1 MLLFILIF
9 IAGLIFQ
16 AVLPGWLRMILIYP
30 LAFILGFLTHSFNNF
45 LFLTF
50 GLGMTT
56 RAVIGGYWSCVTLEI
71 SCLIFGFIVS
81 ILI

>member
-1 MLLFILIF
+1 MME
-9 IAGLIFQ
+9 
-16 AVLPGWLRMILIYP
+16 VTPVPMP
-30 LAFILGFLTHSFNNF
+30 NNF

-71 SCLIFGFIVS
+71 SCLIFSFIVS